1 MYATH
6 LTSTQK
12 KPILAVPS
20 SLYVNPDVSKSG
32 MIDLKLMH
40 HWTTNASLKTPVSS
54 IAHQIYFQDDLPRMA
69 PRFPCLLHQ
78 ILALSALHF
87 AYLHPG
93 VSSEYSVR
101 AFQHQNMA
109 IGSMR
114 DALSSGVTR
123 ANSTAIYMTSALLVA
138 SQFTSR
144 LNNDMRSSCP
154 LAALLEIISL
164 VRGMSAV
171 KKLATQHLSSHPL
184 QHLFLSSPLPSG
196 ATAFA
201 RLMEDKILAL
211 REKLAASTEIGEGD
225 KTIAAAGIQSLLGSL
240 KAANGPSIALT
251 MELRVVFGWL
261 LGMTSEFVGMLQD
274 HQPATLVVLS
284 YYCVCLQAA
293 QSSCWFL
300 GGWATELV
308 KFISVSLA
316 NTPWTELISWP
327 LEEIRKYDHEC
338 VV

>member
-1 MYATH
+1 MGRIGYKKSRNGCCLCKQRRVKVCYGCLDFFPSCTCSTDTSQCDEKRPCSGCNRNGVQCSLIMSSYPSNTYAGVSRTPTYSMYATH

-154 LAALLEIISL
+154 LAALL
-164 VRGMSAV
+164 
-171 KKLATQHLSSHPL
+171 
-184 QHLFLSSPLPSG
+184 
-196 ATAFA
+196 
-201 RLMEDKILAL
+201 
-211 REKLAASTEIGEGD
+211 
-225 KTIAAAGIQSLLGSL
+225 
-240 KAANGPSIALT
+240 
-251 MELRVVFGWL
+251 
-261 LGMTSEFVGMLQD
+261 
-274 HQPATLVVLS
+274 
-284 YYCVCLQAA
+284 
-293 QSSCWFL
+293 
-300 GGWATELV
+300 
-308 KFISVSLA
+308 
-316 NTPWTELISWP
+316 
-327 LEEIRKYDHEC
+327 
-338 VV
+338 